1 MKKIIF
7 IPLNSNLFLFKIFV
21 FLKIIQ
27 YCLFERCNKNNPFL
41 FHENCVPSCKKE
53 DIDSKLCILENEII
67 TTQYLNNIIYINQI
81 NLTYN
86 DIVVSDKNDLYYL
99 MSMYPKTNLR
109 LIYLL
114 NNEGYGLLDRENS
127 LYNTSIDDPEA
138 KGRYES
144 ITFLMTLS
152 SDTNNNQYLISI
164 SKSYRL
170 MEIYDL
176 KSNQI
181 YFNKAEDIFN
191 VLKLFILLLELI

>member
-1 MKKIIF
+1 
-7 IPLNSNLFLFKIFV
+7 
-21 FLKIIQ
+21 
-27 YCLFERCNKNNPFL
+27 
-41 FHENCVPSCKKE
+41 
-53 DIDSKLCILENEII
+53 
-67 TTQYLNNIIYINQI
+67 
-81 NLTYN
+81 
-86 DIVVSDKNDLYYL
+86 

-114 NNEGYGLLDRENS
+114 NNEGYGLLDRENP

-191 VLKLFILLLELI
+191 DLKAIYSIVGTYLRLKNNENVYIIGLLAYDKNDVSLLPL